1 VFKMGVAPVSPC
13 RASSVPGSVV
23 KQAPRRLFASTSC
36 APSCR
41 VKQATPVGSFS
52 SSALSTQAPSPPASS
67 LKDKLVGALAG
78 GVLVALASIIA
89 AYPALTSMWEDNQ
102 SLAVA
107 NIQQARISEL
117 SVEFVAR
124 PALQRAVENAIKN
137 PHRNIYTVV
146 YGPKGAGKSTLVE
159 GCASKRSGVVKVA
172 VTQAQ
177 SRGDVIDTIN
187 EAILGAHKV
196 KADSKLREAA
206 LLNAIK
212 SCNPR
217 PTIIFDVERGG
228 SPDQDLG
235 LAAVKSLAKSFAQEC
250 AVLIVLAE
258 ANAVINFGADR
269 ARENFIFVNEMG
281 VNELSEL
288 IQKRMEL
295 NAHDGTNLEGN
306 AFTPAEIAH
315 IVNNVGGNPATIEKL
330 LIRVKFGANDQRV
343 PLQRALDEIVE
354 DAWTDLNTFPYQ
366 SLLKALKEQ
375 PDGVSAKSLVGTIEE
390 NAKLWV
396 TSDVA
401 SGMNRSNA
409 VVYRHELKRYE
420 LMSTA
425 HKTALKMFTPRPLS
439 KV

>member
-1 VFKMGVAPVSPC
+1 
-13 RASSVPGSVV
+13 
-23 KQAPRRLFASTSC
+23 
-36 APSCR
+36 
-41 VKQATPVGSFS
+41 
-52 SSALSTQAPSPPASS
+52 
-67 LKDKLVGALAG
+67 
-78 GVLVALASIIA
+78 
-89 AYPALTSMWEDNQ
+89 
-102 SLAVA
+102 
-107 NIQQARISEL
+107 
-117 SVEFVAR
+117 
-124 PALQRAVENAIKN
+124 
-137 PHRNIYTVV
+137 V
-146 YGPKGAGKSTLVE
+146 YGAKGAGKSTLVDA
-159 GCASKRSGVVKVA
+159 CASKRRGVVKVA

-177 SRGDVIDTIN
+177 SRDEVITTIN
-187 EAILGAHKV
+187 EAILGDHKV
-196 KADSKLREAA
+196 KADSKLTEVA
-206 LLNAIK
+206 LLKAIK

-217 PTIIFDVERGG
+217 PTVIFDVEQGG
-228 SPDQDLG
+228 SPDQRLG
-235 LAAVKSLAKSFAQEC
+235 LAAVRSLAKLFAQEC
-250 AVLIVLAE
+250 AVLIVLSQP
-258 ANAVINFGADR
+258 NAVIHFGADR
-269 ARENFIFVNEMG
+269 DRESFIFVDEMSANE
-281 VNELSEL
+281 VSEL
-288 IQKRMEL
+288 FQNQMQL
-295 NAHDGTNLEGN
+295 NAHDGTSLDGR